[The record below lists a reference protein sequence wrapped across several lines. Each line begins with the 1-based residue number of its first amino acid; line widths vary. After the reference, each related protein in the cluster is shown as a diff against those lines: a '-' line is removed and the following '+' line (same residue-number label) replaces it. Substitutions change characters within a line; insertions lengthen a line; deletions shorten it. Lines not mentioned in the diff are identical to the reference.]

1 MSKTIL
7 QLDHKDAK
15 EFFLREESYTSVKL
29 PSYIKFS
36 PLIEKISA
44 KLDENLQGDKK
55 IYRKNEKSKWIYPI
69 YQRKDNKGNK
79 DNNECI
85 YPSNYENVNYKLFTN
100 KDGQYAWRLFQLI
113 HPVLYVDLVH
123 KITEEE
129 NWNDIL
135 SAFEDFQQNEKIVC
149 ASIPVVSSE
158 GNSTTEQIQV
168 WSKQVEQ
175 KSIELGLEY
184 DYIFHTDIVDC
195 YGAIYTHSIP
205 WAIHTQEFAKRN
217 RRGKK
222 CIGNIIDTAMQGMN
236 YGQTNGIPQG
246 SVLMDFIAEMV
257 LGYIDERLSEC
268 LDKNMNYH
276 IIRYR
281 DDYRIFTNN
290 KKEGNT
296 VIGELSKILSEMGMR
311 LNGEKTYHSD
321 DIVNSSIKKDKL
333 HQIIHNYQQQND
345 LKKQLLVIKNLAD
358 NYPNSG
364 SLNKALNNFDKDLGH
379 KIKNKRV
386 ARCIF
391 FITQKPKIKE
401 QFKENYSMLVS
412 ILVDIALKNP
422 KIYSVFVSI
431 LSKIICDISNKD
443 KEEIIKKIL
452 KKFKDKPNSEDMH
465 LWLQRIAIVAN
476 IGIDCEGELFKL
488 VERKHND
495 GNPVVRQFDPI
506 PVTDDEHFIW
516 NSESWLDGDF
526 YQIIKDCSIIDTEEI
541 DNLSCVIENKEVNS
555 FYY

>member
-1 MSKTIL
+1 M
-7 QLDHKDAK
+7 
-15 EFFLREESYTSVKL
+15 
-29 PSYIKFS
+29 
-36 PLIEKISA
+36 LI
-44 KLDENLQGDKK
+44 NVTQGKPTK
-55 IYRKNEKSKWIYPI
+55 
-69 YQRKDNKGNK
+69 
-79 DNNECI
+79 
-85 YPSNYENVNYKLFTN
+85 
-100 KDGQYAWRLFQLI
+100 AFQLI

-205 WAIHTQEFAKRN
+205 WAIHTQKFAKTN
-217 RRGKK
+217 EGDEY
-222 CIGNIIDTAMQGMN
+222 IGNAIDTAMKSMN
-236 YGQTNGIPQG
+236 FNQTNGIPQG

-257 LGYIDERLSEC
+257 LGYIDECLSRC
-268 LDKNMNYH
+268 LDEKIDYR

-281 DDYRIFTNN
+281 DDYRIFTNS

-296 VIGELSKILSEMGMR
+296 VIRELSKILSEMGMR

-333 HQIIHNYQQQND
+333 HQIIYNYQQQND

-401 QFKENYSMLVS
+401 EFKENYSMLVS

-422 KIYSVFVSI
+422 KIHSVFASI
-431 LSKIICDISNKD
+431 LSKIICDID
-443 KEEIIKKIL
+443 VDDRTRIIEGIL

-465 LWLQRIAIVAN
+465 LWLQRIALVAN
-476 IGIDCEGELFKL
+476 LNIKDIALVANLNIKDAETKL
-488 VERKHND
+488 VKLINFEAEQGIKFYPRPAD
-495 GNPVVRQFDPI
+495 YEYTG
-506 PVTDDEHFIW
+506 IW
-516 NSESWLDGDF
+516 NSKEWLADSYYDL
-526 YQIIKDCSIIDTEEI
+526 IKTHNIVSQEEI
-541 DNLSCVIENKEVNS
+541 DKLDCVIHNKEVNS

>member
-7 QLDHKDAK
+7 QLDHEKAK

-55 IYRKNEKSKWIYPI
+55 ICRKNEKGKCIYPI

-296 VIGELSKILSEMGMR
+296 VIRELSKILSEMGMR

-345 LKKQLLVIKNLAD
+345 LKNQLLVIKNLAD

-443 KEEIIKKIL
+443 KKEIIKKIW

>member
-1 MSKTIL
+1 MTKTIL

-15 EFFLREESYTSVKL
+15 EFFLREESYTSVEL

-36 PLIEKISA
+36 SLIEKISA
-44 KLDENLQGDKK
+44 KLNNNSQIYKQTKK
-55 IYRKNEKSKWIYPI
+55 LKDTCPNKKLKDTCPNKEQEDI
-69 YQRKDNKGNK
+69 YQD
-79 DNNECI
+79 I
-85 YPSNYENVNYKLFTN
+85 YPSSCEKVNYKLFTN

-123 KITEEE
+123 KITKEK
-129 NWNDIL
+129 NWGTIKT
-135 SAFEDFQQNEKIVC
+135 AFERFKKNKKIVC

-205 WAIHTQEFAKRN
+205 WAIHTQKFAKRN
-217 RRGKK
+217 RRDKK

-236 YGQTNGIPQG
+236 YNQTNGIPQG
-246 SVLMDFIAEMV
+246 SVLMNFIAEMV

-281 DDYRIFTNN
+281 DDYRIFTNS

-296 VIGELSKILSEMGMR
+296 VIRELSKILSEMGMR

-401 QFKENYSMLVS
+401 QFKENYCMLVS

-422 KIYSVFVSI
+422 RIHSVFASI
-431 LSKIICDISNKD
+431 LSKIICDID
-443 KEEIIKKIL
+443 VDDRTRIIEGIL

-465 LWLQRIAIVAN
+465 LWLQRIALVAN
-476 IGIDCEGELFKL
+476 LNIKAEQGIKFYPRPADYEYTG
-488 VERKHND
+488 
-495 GNPVVRQFDPI
+495 
-506 PVTDDEHFIW
+506 IW
-516 NSESWLDGDF
+516 NSKEWLADSYYDL
-526 YQIIKDCSIIDTEEI
+526 IKTHNIVSQEEI
-541 DNLSCVIENKEVNS
+541 DKLDCVIHNKEVNS

>member
-1 MSKTIL
+1 
-7 QLDHKDAK
+7 
-15 EFFLREESYTSVKL
+15 
-29 PSYIKFS
+29 
-36 PLIEKISA
+36 
-44 KLDENLQGDKK
+44 
-55 IYRKNEKSKWIYPI
+55 
-69 YQRKDNKGNK
+69 
-79 DNNECI
+79 
-85 YPSNYENVNYKLFTN
+85 
-100 KDGQYAWRLFQLI
+100 
-113 HPVLYVDLVH
+113 
-123 KITEEE
+123 
-129 NWNDIL
+129 
-135 SAFEDFQQNEKIVC
+135 
-149 ASIPVVSSE
+149 
-158 GNSTTEQIQV
+158 
-168 WSKQVEQ
+168 
-175 KSIELGLEY
+175 
-184 DYIFHTDIVDC
+184 
-195 YGAIYTHSIP
+195 
-205 WAIHTQEFAKRN
+205 
-217 RRGKK
+217 
-222 CIGNIIDTAMQGMN
+222 MQGMN

-345 LKKQLLVIKNLAD
+345 LKNQLLVIKNLAD

-465 LWLQRIAIVAN
+465 LWLQRIALVAN
-476 IGIDCEGELFKL
+476 L
-488 VERKHND
+488 N
-495 GNPVVRQFDPI
+495 
-506 PVTDDEHFIW
+506 
-516 NSESWLDGDF
+516 
-526 YQIIKDCSIIDTEEI
+526 IKDIGTC
-541 DNLSCVIENKEVNS
+541 C
-555 FYY
+555 

>member
-1 MSKTIL
+1 MTKTIL

-15 EFFLREESYTSVKL
+15 EFFLREESYTSVEL

-36 PLIEKISA
+36 SLIEKISA
-44 KLDENLQGDKK
+44 KLNNNSQIYKQTKK
-55 IYRKNEKSKWIYPI
+55 LKDTCPNKKLKDICPNKEQEDI
-69 YQRKDNKGNK
+69 YQD
-79 DNNECI
+79 I
-85 YPSNYENVNYKLFTN
+85 YPSSCEKVNYKLFTN

-123 KITEEE
+123 KITKEK
-129 NWNDIL
+129 NWGTIKT
-135 SAFEDFQQNEKIVC
+135 AFERFKKNKKIVC

-205 WAIHTQEFAKRN
+205 WAIHTQKFAKRN
-217 RRGKK
+217 RRDKK

-236 YGQTNGIPQG
+236 YNQTNGIPQG
-246 SVLMDFIAEMV
+246 SVLMNFIAEMV

-281 DDYRIFTNN
+281 DDYRIFTNS

-296 VIGELSKILSEMGMR
+296 VIRELSKILSEMGMR

-364 SLNKALNNFDKDLGH
+364 SLIKTLNNFDKDLDR
-379 KIKNKRV
+379 KIKGKS
-386 ARCIF
+386 
-391 FITQKPKIKE
+391 KE
-401 QFKENYSMLVS
+401 KNYRMLVS

-422 KIYSVFVSI
+422 IIHPVFASI

-443 KEEIIKKIL
+443 KKEIIKKIL
-452 KKFKDKPNSEDMH
+452 KKFKDKSNSEHMY
-465 LWLQRIAIVAN
+465 LWLQRIVIVAN
-476 IGIDCEGELFKL
+476 IKDIDGCSGKLFTLVTSEGSNEDRL
-488 VERKHND
+488 
-495 GNPVVRQFDPI
+495 
-506 PVTDDEHFIW
+506 IW
-516 NSESWLDGDF
+516 NSKDWLHDDF

-541 DNLSCVIENKEVNS
+541 DNLPCVIENKEVNR